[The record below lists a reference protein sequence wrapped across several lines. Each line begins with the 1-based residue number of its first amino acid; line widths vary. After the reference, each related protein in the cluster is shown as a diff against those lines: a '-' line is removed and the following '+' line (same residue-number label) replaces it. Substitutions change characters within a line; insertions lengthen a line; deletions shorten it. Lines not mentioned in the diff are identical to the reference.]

1 VGWIYALSINEKRQI
16 YEAKVFFFVKNCLT
30 NDVAKEIL
38 KAVAFVSLGN
48 NLAFFVTILNRIF
61 KDAFEKSPFLGV

>member
-1 VGWIYALSINEKRQI
+1 MKKDKFMMQKW
-16 YEAKVFFFVKNCLT
+16 FFFVKNCLT